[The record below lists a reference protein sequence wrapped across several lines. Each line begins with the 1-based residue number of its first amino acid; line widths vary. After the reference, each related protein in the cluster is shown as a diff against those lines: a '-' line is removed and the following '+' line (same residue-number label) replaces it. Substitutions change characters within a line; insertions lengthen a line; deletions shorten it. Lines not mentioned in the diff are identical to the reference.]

1 MSTFEALL
9 SKQFP
14 QSQIKPSGFWAS
26 GEQQHGAADWVSP
39 LFQYDF
45 LHVDGPDSSTFLQG
59 QTSCDWRAITPAQ
72 SSRGAYCNIKG
83 RVLSSFIGAQPSE
96 TLALLRMRADI
107 CENTRSLLKKYIV
120 FSKAE
125 IGDQPR
131 ARFAIGVAGP
141 GARQRLR
148 TLFGAAPSAALESLT
163 VGTDTIIVQLD
174 DDGLRY
180 ECWLTDT
187 RAAEYWPALC
197 DGVAVCDSADW
208 ERDNILQGI
217 GEVHAATQD
226 LFLPQQLNYQ
236 LVGAVNFKKGC
247 YTGQEVV
254 ARIQYR
260 GKLKRRLYAAKVD
273 AFINES
279 DATELFGDGDTQSI
293 GKLVSLYN
301 ADDHSIL
308 LAVLAVDAVNS
319 PIFTA
324 DGKHRVTLLPL
335 PYELPDL

>member
-1 MSTFEALL
+1 
-9 SKQFP
+9 
-14 QSQIKPSGFWAS
+14 
-26 GEQQHGAADWVSP
+26 
-39 LFQYDF
+39 
-45 LHVDGPDSSTFLQG
+45 
-59 QTSCDWRAITPAQ
+59 
-72 SSRGAYCNIKG
+72 
-83 RVLSSFIGAQPSE
+83 
-96 TLALLRMRADI
+96 
-107 CENTRSLLKKYIV
+107 
-120 FSKAE
+120 
-125 IGDQPR
+125 
-131 ARFAIGVAGP
+131 
-141 GARQRLR
+141 
-148 TLFGAAPSAALESLT
+148 
-163 VGTDTIIVQLD
+163 
-174 DDGLRY
+174 
-180 ECWLTDT
+180 
-187 RAAEYWPALC
+187 
-197 DGVAVCDSADW
+197 
-208 ERDNILQGI
+208 
-217 GEVHAATQD
+217 VHAATQD